1 MRDKKSLSGQNSSTV
16 AEGGKHCRTDAGVV
30 LRIWLIQGK
39 EKRLMARI
47 LEILEKARKHLSR
60 QNSTIKVRKCEEK
73 RPEFYKEHL
82 NLRNYN
88 VLR

>member
-1 MRDKKSLSGQNSSTV
+1 MVTASHVKRCASERGPPPKYKLLFSV
-16 AEGGKHCRTDAGVV
+16 AAGHTARVV

-39 EKRLMARI
+39 EKRLLARI
-47 LEILEKARKHLSR
+47 LEILE
-60 QNSTIKVRKCEEK
+60 VRKCEEK